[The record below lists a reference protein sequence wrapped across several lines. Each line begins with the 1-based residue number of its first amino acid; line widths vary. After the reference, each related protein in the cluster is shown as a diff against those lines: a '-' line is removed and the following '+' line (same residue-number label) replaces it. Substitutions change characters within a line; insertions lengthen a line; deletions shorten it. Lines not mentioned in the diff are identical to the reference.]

1 MGTHKYEYNWDF
13 FEIDSE
19 ELYYFLGFVAADG
32 YISNNDIE
40 IGLNIKDK
48 ELLERFRDL
57 ICPDKPI
64 YNKSRTNSCLLKIS
78 CKSRINR
85 FKEFFSMVTNKKHA
99 EIMFPIIPDEYIR
112 HFIRGYIDGDGSIG
126 IAKAYKNDKI
136 YTGLRLRILGN
147 YDFLYELNERTKLIY
162 PHKTKAITKKGN
174 ENVYEI
180 TYNFSTAQALLEWI
194 YEDSNIYLDRKHA
207 KFLEYQNQ

>member
-1 MGTHKYEYNWDF
+1 MGIHKYKYNWDF
-13 FEIDSE
+13 FETDSE

-40 IGLNIKDK
+40 IGLNIQDK
-48 ELLERFRDL
+48 HLLEHFRDL

-64 YNKSRTNSCLLKIS
+64 YNKTRTNSCTLKIS
-78 CKSRINR
+78 CKSRISR
-85 FKEFFSMVTNKKHA
+85 FKEFFSMITNKKH
-99 EIMFPIIPDEYIR
+99 EEMIFPTIPDEYVR

-126 IAKAYKNDKI
+126 KAKAYRDDKI
-136 YTGLRLRILGN
+136 YTDLRLRILGN
-147 YDFLYELNERTKLIY
+147 YNFLHELNEKTKSIY
-162 PHKTKAITKKGN
+162 PHKTKAIIKKGK

-194 YEDSNIYLDRKHA
+194 YEDSHIYLSRKHA